1 MGQPRS
7 LKQLLLIHELIFVL
21 LVALAAA
28 AGWSGVQSWQNVSQE
43 SQRIN
48 ALIQEVQQ
56 TRGDLYRQMK
66 EVFDA
71 YFLHDPGALDE
82 YDKFSRVAERHFWQ
96 LRSLA
101 TAGPELEA
109 VDALQKSYSV
119 FLAETG
125 MLFGKRKRIS
135 REALRQS
142 LNIDLESRIFGR
154 YENVTAQLE
163 QMLAAKQG
171 ELQHQLQRSKHTAL
185 LLLGVPLALAVLL
198 LVFSRIF
205 LQRAIARPV
214 ADVLHATTEISAGR
228 LEHKAPLTGAAELR
242 TLAQAINQM
251 AADLALSQEA
261 LVRSEKQAAQGA
273 LVPMLAHNIRNPLA
287 SIRAIAQV
295 ADDPRM
301 DQETRDSLRDII
313 STVDRLER
321 WTGALLAYL
330 LPLRPQPGSTTLQR
344 ILQGASSPLQQR
356 LREKALTLLMPQD
369 TLALHLEIDESL
381 LEQVLYNLLLNA
393 IDASPAG
400 GTIEITLTPEP
411 AAIGILDRGPGM
423 PFTPEPGATTPG
435 PSTKRFGTGLGIPFS
450 FKACEALGCTL
461 SFAARDG
468 GGTCV
473 RLELPAPSA
482 EST

>member
-1 MGQPRS
+1 MAQPRS
-7 LKQLLLIHELIFVL
+7 LKHLLLIHELIFVL

-28 AGWSGVQSWQNVSQE
+28 AGWSGVQSWQKVSLE

-71 YFLHDPGALDE
+71 YFLHDPSAVDE
-82 YDKFSRVAERHFWQ
+82 YDKFSRISEKHFWQ
-96 LRSLA
+96 LRALA
-101 TAGPELEA
+101 VGADELDA

-119 FLAETG
+119 FLEETG
-125 MLFGKRKRIS
+125 LLFGKRKRLS

-163 QMLAAKQG
+163 QMLAAKQH
-171 ELQHQLQRSKHTAL
+171 ELQLQLERSKKNAQLLLAVPLVLATL
-185 LLLGVPLALAVLL
+185 LLL
-198 LVFSRIF
+198 FSRVF
-205 LQRAIARPV
+205 LQRAIVRPV

-251 AADLALSQEA
+251 AEDLALSQEA

-295 ADDPRM
+295 ADSPQL
-301 DQETRDSLRDII
+301 DQETRVSLRDII

-330 LPLRPQPGSTTLQR
+330 LPIKPQPATTSLRR
-344 ILQGASSPLQQR
+344 ILHGALAPLQSR
-356 LREKALTLLMPQD
+356 IREKAITLTLPD
-369 TLALHLEIDESL
+369 EARTLELNADENL

-400 GTIEITLTPEP
+400 GSIEVALDDAP
-411 AAIGILDRGPGM
+411 ARLRILDRGPGM
-423 PFTPEPGATTPG
+423 PFTPEPGAATPG
-435 PSTKRFGTGLGIPFS
+435 PSTKRFGTGLGIPFT
-450 FKACEALGCTL
+450 FKACEALGCSL
-461 SFAARDG
+461 AFSAREG

-473 RLELPAPSA
+473 CLTLPPVPQV
-482 EST
+482 